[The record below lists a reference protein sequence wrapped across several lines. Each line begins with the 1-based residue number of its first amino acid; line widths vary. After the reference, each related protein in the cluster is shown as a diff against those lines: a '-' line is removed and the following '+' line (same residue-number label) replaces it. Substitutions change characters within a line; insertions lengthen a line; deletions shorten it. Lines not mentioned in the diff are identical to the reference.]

1 MGDYSIFL
9 WVCFCGGFF
18 LFNSRRV
25 ILLEHNKQWDHNPY
39 KTRGKSKSLL
49 VQIKMTQ
56 NDTHF
61 LQVLLLQKWSLLFF
75 PPCAIIFSFR
85 KFQSECK
92 LGANHENCW
101 TNLIWSNIV
110 LKCFTKCH
118 WNFMCSNSA
127 GFKSSLFTEL
137 LLNKM
142 VKSLETHGHPQ
153 LRILVL

>member
-9 WVCFCGGFF
+9 WVCFCVFF

-25 ILLEHNKQWDHNPY
+25 MLLEHNKQWDHNPY
-39 KTRGKSKSLL
+39 KTQGKSKSLL

-61 LQVLLLQKWSLLFF
+61 LQVLLLQKWSLLF
-75 PPCAIIFSFR
+75 PPCAIIFSFI

-92 LGANHENCW
+92 SGANHENCW

-110 LKCFTKCH
+110 LKCFAECH
-118 WNFMCSNSA
+118 WNFMCSNSV

-142 VKSLETHGHPQ
+142 VKSLEACGHPQ
-153 LRILVL
+153 HQIPLL